1 MRTLRL
7 KLSAMGALA
16 AAASLSLLAQQ
27 QQPPA
32 PPTQPQQ
39 PTDVT
44 VRLEGEG
51 GLPPK
56 LVIAPFV
63 AASSDAETVAAAR
76 TITDVLFD
84 DLAFEREFYMIGKD
98 VTATVPKLTSLDDV
112 QMYRWRELNANGLV
126 VGSVEKTANGAVV
139 KVKVIEVN
147 SGRVSLGKEYSGSIA
162 NPRLYAHTISDEI
175 HQQLRGLKGVAR
187 TKLAFTSDRDAERM
201 KGPQGDRDIKEI
213 YLTDYDGAGPKR
225 VTVSRTLNVAP
236 VWSPDG
242 QALAYTSYRMGQFS
256 VFQDI
261 IVSLLYKGVRQTPLN
276 GDPNKQ
282 NYLPAWSPDGSK
294 MAFTSN
300 RDGNPEIY
308 VVNRDGSGLRRL
320 TNHSAID
327 STPTWNPAGTQIAWT
342 SDRTGNPQIWFMNA
356 DGTGQRKLTSESWC
370 DRPTWSPEPFNEIA
384 YASRTGAGFDIKIYS
399 FGKGENTRVTDG
411 IGTNESPAFSPNG
424 RHIAF
429 TSTRNGKQQIFTIA
443 RDGND
448 LRQITREGNNG
459 YPNWSR

>member
-1 MRTLRL
+1 MRTSPFNLAL
-7 KLSAMGALA
+7 VGALA
-16 AAASLSLLAQQ
+16 IAASLSLFAQQ
-27 QQPPA
+27 PQPPA
-32 PPTQPQQ
+32 GTPPPQQ
-39 PTDVT
+39 PTEVT
-44 VRLEGEG
+44 VPLVGEG

-56 LVIAPFV
+56 LAVAPFI

-112 QMYRWRELNANGLV
+112 QMYRWRELNANGV
-126 VGSVEKTANGAVV
+126 VIGSVEKTASGATVRI
-139 KVKVIEVN
+139 KVLDVT
-147 SGRVSLGKEYSGSIA
+147 SGRMSLGKEYSGSIA

-175 HQQLRGLKGVAR
+175 HQQLRSLKGVAR

-213 YLTDYDGAGPKR
+213 YLADYDGAGPKR
-225 VTVSRTLNVAP
+225 VTVSKTLNVAP

-261 IVSLLYKGVRQTPLN
+261 IVSLLYKGVRQTPLD

-308 VVNRDGSGLRRL
+308 VVNRDGSGLRRV

-384 YASRTGAGFDIKIYS
+384 YASRTGAGFDIKVYS
-399 FGKGENTRVTDG
+399 FAKGEGTRVTDG
-411 IGTNESPAFSPNG
+411 IGTNESPAFAPNG

>member
-1 MRTLRL
+1 
-7 KLSAMGALA
+7 
-16 AAASLSLLAQQ
+16 
-27 QQPPA
+27 
-32 PPTQPQQ
+32 
-39 PTDVT
+39 
-44 VRLEGEG
+44 
-51 GLPPK
+51 
-56 LVIAPFV
+56 
-63 AASSDAETVAAAR
+63 
-76 TITDVLFD
+76 
-84 DLAFEREFYMIGKD
+84 
-98 VTATVPKLTSLDDV
+98 
-112 QMYRWRELNANGLV
+112 
-126 VGSVEKTANGAVV
+126 
-139 KVKVIEVN
+139 
-147 SGRVSLGKEYSGSIA
+147 
-162 NPRLYAHTISDEI
+162 
-175 HQQLRGLKGVAR
+175 
-187 TKLAFTSDRDAERM
+187 
-201 KGPQGDRDIKEI
+201 
-213 YLTDYDGAGPKR
+213 
-225 VTVSRTLNVAP
+225 
-236 VWSPDG
+236 
-242 QALAYTSYRMGQFS
+242 
-256 VFQDI
+256 
-261 IVSLLYKGVRQTPLN
+261 VRQTPLN

-282 NYLPAWSPDGSK
+282 NYLPAWSPDGTK

-399 FGKGENTRVTDG
+399 FAKGGESTRVTDG

-424 RHIAF
+424 RHIVF

-448 LRQITREGNNG
+448 LRQITHEGNNG